1 MSALYLGLHLEIDI
15 AGRLRMKLYNKR
27 EDFNFPI
34 VNFQFICSNIPEASG
49 YGEYISQLVRYS
61 RACGTYEDF
70 LDRRLLLTR
79 KLLNQGFLLVKLK
92 LSLRQFYGRHHDLVG
107 RYWISVSLVEQ
118 ELLTIPG
125 HLCLPPVFSEGSSY
139 PIFSFISMFCRS
151 FIVLLYFFSWP
162 LCCLFFFD
170 IRIMI
175 TPLVIFTFVI

>member
-70 LDRRLLLTR
+70 LDIRLLLTR

-107 RYWISVSLVEQ
+107 RY
-118 ELLTIPG
+118 
-125 HLCLPPVFSEGSSY
+125 
-139 PIFSFISMFCRS
+139 
-151 FIVLLYFFSWP
+151 
-162 LCCLFFFD
+162 
-170 IRIMI
+170 
-175 TPLVIFTFVI
+175 